1 MRLAGFALDES
12 PAAAA
17 SGAGALARALS
28 DWLLSESSLGMGDG
42 GITVTFGFKDEVSE
56 RLWLSWLVLVEVVTG
71 LAIVGV
77 VMDMD
82 GFRETEADEDR
93 E

>member
-1 MRLAGFALDES
+1 MRLAEFALDES

-42 GITVTFGFKDEVSE
+42 GITVTFGFKEEVSE
-56 RLWLSWLVLVEVVTG
+56 RLWLSWLLVEVVTG